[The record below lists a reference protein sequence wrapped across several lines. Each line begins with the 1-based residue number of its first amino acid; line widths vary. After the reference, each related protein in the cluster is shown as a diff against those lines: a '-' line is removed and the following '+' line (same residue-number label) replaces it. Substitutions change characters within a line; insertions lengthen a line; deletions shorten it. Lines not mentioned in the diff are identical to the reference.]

1 MTRFRKGDLVRSVG
15 EDWAD
20 NYLDKIFL
28 VIDVVKINEFVDDIT
43 PLEGESI
50 LILLDHLGSGTIR
63 AYTDEVVKV

>member
-1 MTRFRKGDLVRSVG
+1 MARFRPGDLARTVG

-28 VIDVVKINEFVDDIT
+28 VIDVDKINEAVDDLS